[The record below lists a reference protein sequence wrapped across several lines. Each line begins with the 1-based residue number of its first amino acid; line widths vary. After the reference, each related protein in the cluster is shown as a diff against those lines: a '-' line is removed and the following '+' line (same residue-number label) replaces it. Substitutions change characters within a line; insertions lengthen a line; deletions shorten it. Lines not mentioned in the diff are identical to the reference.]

1 VTAARARPGLSFRA
15 YTLIEILVVLAII
28 SILGGLVMGGLIA
41 ARRHNQ
47 IQRCQF
53 QLNMLEAKI
62 TEYETDFQDY
72 PPSEAEDAIAGNE
85 CLLRA
90 LMTKEKDGPY
100 IRLKDIRTCDS
111 NGNGLPEIADEWGQ
125 PLRYLHHRN
134 YGRENPNRRSYRL
147 YSVGP
152 DGVEDPFNAGSDDLA
167 NWKKGAEAESED

>member
-1 VTAARARPGLSFRA
+1 MNTAKARPGLSFPG

-28 SILGGLVMGGLIA
+28 SILGGLVMGGLVA

-53 QLNMLEAKI
+53 LLKMLEAKI

-72 PPSEAEDAIAGNE
+72 PPSEVEDPIAGNE

-90 LMTKEKDGPY
+90 LTTKEKGGPY
-100 IRLKDIRTCDS
+100 ISLKDTRTCDS

-134 YGRENPNRRSYRL
+134 YRRENPNRRTYRL
-147 YSVGP
+147 YSIGP
-152 DGVEDPFNAGSDDLA
+152 DGVEDPYNPGSDDLT
-167 NWKKGAEAESED
+167 NWKKGAEAESEE